1 MFKDELVN
9 KFLNTLKSCS
19 FDSITSVSH
28 SQLKPC
34 AMLTSKSVFPTK
46 ALSVMNR
53 VEQWLILKVFS
64 SKSVDMAQHLMVGVQ
79 IYQISSPGPTQDRR
93 KVSQPEFKPFHLSPE
108 FLASGRQTFSIQFI
122 FEHFF
127 HV

>member
-1 MFKDELVN
+1 ML
-9 KFLNTLKSCS
+9 
-19 FDSITSVSH
+19 I
-28 SQLKPC
+28 QLQVKPC

-53 VEQWLILKVFS
+53 VEQWLILKVSS
-64 SKSVDMAQHLMVGVQ
+64 SKSVDMAHMAQHLMVGVQ
-79 IYQISSPGPTQDRR
+79 IYQIPSGGPTQDRR